1 MFNLIQLFYS
11 GNLILLGQVY
21 FSPARLIFSGQIRP
35 LKPGNRKLHSRET
48 SWARTGYVP
57 AGQTGKT
64 GHWPDLCSPAGLRP
78 VTLVGGGETG
88 CFPMSRSRKQN
99 VLLTRQLA
107 VEERLAGWWVGGW
120 RSRASSLSGAG
131 TIAIVLFQDCELKML
146 ELLGAQQ
153 KAPKDFS
160 SFLKLKTWR
169 KLRVLVRRS
178 RSRAEEYLGPRQ
190 SSY

>member
-1 MFNLIQLFYS
+1 M
-11 GNLILLGQVY
+11 
-21 FSPARLIFSGQIRP
+21 
-35 LKPGNRKLHSRET
+35 
-48 SWARTGYVP
+48 
-57 AGQTGKT
+57 
-64 GHWPDLCSPAGLRP
+64 
-78 VTLVGGGETG
+78 VGGGETG

-107 VEERLAGWWVGGW
+107 VEERLG

-153 KAPKDFS
+153 KASKDFS